1 MMKLTKFAEF
11 LEQKLNALNRGVYKV
26 FADVADYQEATRQG
40 NTVTRYKNAMLQMNS
55 TDITPIKNWLSAV
68 ISCTLTIAIDMDVQA
83 TDVETGGYL
92 EVENVRD
99 IE

>member
-40 NTVTRYKNAMLQMNS
+40 NTVTRYKNAMLQMN
-55 TDITPIKNWLSAV
+55 
-68 ISCTLTIAIDMDVQA
+68 
-83 TDVETGGYL
+83 
-92 EVENVRD
+92 
-99 IE
+99 